1 MDYRSLIKNN
11 QNRSISDERSYNKS
25 REQLKRALDRQQD
38 YELYKNTQSLIDD
51 SARNVERTSYNVDRQ
66 LRNTIGDLYNP
77 EYKLSEDQL
86 EEARREQKKQYEEEV
101 SLYFQDITDEGKDRY
116 KNKLMEQ
123 GWNEEDAKLL
133 TEHKFSEIDAFQ
145 NERPKLVDAI
155 NQFAINMN
163 TSQIEAFRG
172 LIQRAND
179 IQNNIALYKEHI
191 NDLQELDRVQAQLN
205 NIQNQISATTDQ
217 NLKNNLLA
225 QSKQLLEHR
234 SQLDVKLMDSNI
246 RNAVK
251 NINGLR
257 TSPDD
262 LVYLAEYG
270 LDNVI
275 NFLGKFANITGDV
288 LGIRD
293 EIKDIKH
300 EAWEIDPLYKQYT
313 LGGGDYTNI
322 YTGSLSKQEALN
334 KLSKSLDNL
343 QNKVSEKTKE
353 WQTGVD
359 NNMKDM
365 EDYRVSDYWAYKEAT
380 TELSLWNPKSWLQR
394 LPGMMGSS
402 AGSWHK
408 QLASLGL
415 AFIPGTGWARV
426 PKALS
431 IFDLNYSA
439 GRDENNME
447 VGMAVKERLQEQLKQ
462 QNKYDDII
470 SEGRKKLRNSQNLT
484 DDQIFDAFVDRKFS
498 TNNKEVNEA
507 LSDFA
512 KSTINLYNRD
522 MVATTTDAAL
532 NTMLE
537 VLPLGYAAK
546 MSKYI
551 SNSKVGKVFTGADA
565 AFMRGMAG
573 GPIAAAL
580 NVPLHAALRPIENAA
595 GRVIKDIGNKMRNTS
610 RLFGNSKLETIN
622 NYRKA
627 LRTNTHLQYTK
638 DIFGRIVQ
646 ANISEGI
653 EEGKQYRN
661 SEKYK
666 NGDFDRPEDGLVD
679 IIVDDFLSF
688 SKTAQVM
695 LGIPFGAVPE
705 DDYQMSQEILGGML
719 LGGSHVAVATGVQ
732 SINPWVHELKATDV
746 VMNNMMM
753 DKADKI
759 DSFNKG
765 IVYANASKNQADV
778 QYMQK
783 AFERLKELNGQ
794 NRQEDG
800 SLPIDDALI
809 DEENKRFKRVISVAR
824 DNTTKL
830 QAEDQGINIDSE
842 KYNRFVSAKSILLDE
857 LNDSATR
864 LKSVEQDLNSAKQDT
879 LNKEY
884 LKELQ
889 NESLSTN
896 QVDLINNGGEYN
908 NALAELAAALTYRDQ
923 LQAAIKVNEY
933 NPSKKTLQQL
943 NFILDK
949 LNKHIESW
957 SKALYDSFG
966 ETLGEEIN
974 NSSDVDYYVINEEA
988 HSLLK
993 DAYLKRFK
1001 ALSDYDLIN
1010 AELEALVG
1018 VPVVVT
1024 KDGNVPLQEYMDKK
1038 YSEYEEGK
1046 DNIYATTM
1054 LDLLKNRPKK
1064 SKFGKIFNKNKKHA
1078 DYIIY
1083 ENSDAN
1089 NILDSFESVIKNDN
1103 EFLQAMLDMQEE
1115 ASGVNKEEGV
1125 EKIPEETP
1133 QIEQEEAVSEPES
1146 VERLEPIQ
1154 QSTTPVEEPTTQPE
1168 QNQVSEN
1175 LEEIGVPQQ
1184 ELEPE
1189 PENVPI
1195 IEQPSVEQP
1204 SQPTQEVSEEK
1215 PTEVQEDY
1223 NFEVTPSQQRII
1235 DTLNAQIE
1243 LNKTRVLKLKDG
1255 ETKGSGKYFTTPFDY
1270 FIQTDGGVRRASRVH
1285 SILPKS
1291 WEKYKTEKQ
1300 LYDNLYNRLFSV
1312 YKDTDKLLD
1321 EIKKL
1326 QREYNNEDLYPYIK
1340 YIEDKNIDSE
1350 QELLTVIDHISEI
1363 LSNSKVSVSINIGNI
1378 FDSLIRAYFQLN
1390 NPIFEGNQLAD
1401 YINEQENKRY
1411 IELFSS
1417 PEVFEKFISTLNE
1430 IYIQYAKLK
1439 WKIISEPIT
1448 FVADFKNVGKVAGET
1463 DLLAVDEIGDVHIID
1478 IKTTFLKK
1486 LSRDVDVTSNF
1497 LIDLNERF
1505 TDKLSKLTEA
1515 DFTKGSN
1522 KKGLSKA
1529 ARDIINEARS
1539 IANDNNITLVFD
1551 ENKAF
1556 FAKKG
1561 DKFLQKYHYRQNMS
1575 QFEDYQNQ
1583 QTAYQALIHND
1594 LYGVRVRSMELMR
1607 FGVEYGNL
1615 RASNALNIY
1624 LPIHDIKYAGR
1635 EMLMISSKMM
1645 HILNDDII
1653 QENDVSF
1660 VNPTVVEKLI
1670 SNATQ
1675 LLNDV
1680 KQTINDIQS
1689 GNYSSDIRE
1698 YVVDLMGDIST
1709 LEDIYDNQD
1718 LLYKS
1723 LPENI
1728 DSVMTDVQDITDALE
1743 EVRSKMNEEQRSALE
1758 KLNSGNSAQRQI
1770 AGVGVRSKRANQ
1782 DDYTLNRLDYR
1793 VVSRIPDLS
1802 DATNHPAFITDA
1814 KWKIYAEHGKYLY
1827 ADITFAG
1834 KTWNHINIESN
1845 DPNNSLLNRVLDLQ
1859 KDNPDKTVVPIEI
1872 DRTNGRIASLPNDR
1886 YQSLL
1891 NTDLLLTFDLYDLEY
1906 NSSFGK
1912 IGHVDKGNVKTFSIS
1927 SDTQN
1932 PTIYSYPTDG
1942 SIPIPED
1949 GTIIWLKEQKRNELA
1964 TNPIIPV
1971 TLRMQ
1976 KLTDSDIDF
1985 ILQCILNP
1993 DKLYKPHTIST
2004 PSGQISIDATNYQ
2017 LLSLL
2022 INYITDPNQL
2032 TNEVSILRD
2041 QQNPF
2046 VVTVRSIDT
2055 VYTKGLNLKN
2065 QTDVNV
2071 LRGILQSLSVR
2082 ANRSISTTRIGSD
2095 ENVKL
2100 PFKNLREFWKK
2111 HPEIPS
2117 IKVSDS
2123 LQFDLQD
2130 FLPHTSESTGKKYNG
2145 LSGFGWHV
2153 KRGILQTQY
2162 NGLLH
2167 ANVNISQVGLAEN
2180 QNVKEG
2186 LREVISKPE
2195 EDIDREDIDVLFRL
2209 RTKEDEKLPTA
2220 SIQELRSIVEGLLGE
2235 TVTIE
2240 FAEDLSKVIQGAP
2253 ASAIGAC
2260 LADAIY
2266 LSSESAHRGVAYHEA
2281 FHRVLE
2287 LLVDKKTLDKLYDI
2301 YAKRLGLDL
2310 ISDYTGINHRIV
2322 AEYLADEFERYSLNR
2337 DEKIKPKKLGIL
2349 GRMWARLYNFFKG
2362 FGKFNDRHLYRLFL
2376 NIHGGVYNGV
2386 KSKDASR
2393 IQRFKDLYKAL
2404 YLKINDTPFE
2414 HILDLKMYDDLRKT
2428 VVYCITVG
2436 QEKDIFGSNIQ
2447 NFEISKEAFQRGIDI
2462 LYKQKYDILGRS
2474 SEQKSAGQLAMQELL
2489 DKFEI
2494 ISDDI
2499 ASDISYQFNADYEA
2513 KFEQEN
2519 AEKAEGDV
2527 GDVMGSSIGEH
2538 TKATYEFDK
2547 FEKASAIVK
2556 YFFSTIHRYEFTYND
2571 GRVKRRLKLNDL
2583 GLPTFEDAR
2592 MVYKTILNNFWDIT
2606 SIDEFMRRLMLK
2618 QRPLYYS
2625 IYKKLEK
2632 IRNSNTVDSEAFLAQ
2647 LFINIKSNKFPF
2659 KMIKQ
2664 DRNGNLRL
2672 VSVDQQYNARN
2683 YITIWSNTL
2692 SKGGTK
2698 LFKLNR
2704 NGKLEY
2710 SNLPNAKTIV
2720 KGIHDLYDS
2729 LEVKDGITYGGVFQM
2744 FSDEAIKNKNIYF
2757 RTKVYDTENS
2767 TKDHQKYKTILI
2779 NDVTDKNNIQII
2791 KGKIVESLNWLGIN
2805 ISLDEF
2811 DFMLDSKYGTI
2822 DYSAVKQMLESTAIE
2837 DSMSSFIRLL
2847 TLLIDHPEHVD
2858 SNVYSKIAF
2867 VRNLANWKYSY
2878 VHMQH
2883 QTMARTVNDNRVNEV
2898 GENNYL
2904 SDRTLDINRRGSKYQ
2919 ELKGYSYN
2927 YIDLGEDMFGNSQ
2940 AHGSYIIK
2948 QLEKDP
2954 NLRLELI
2961 PFGGFRTNQK
2971 SDQGADYFEIQH
2983 SEDYISK
2990 LIMLTE
2996 GNVVLPTLESKKT
3009 YFYISGVNLPGFNYS
3024 SIDLPYENYIIEPD
3038 NEHKIRSYYSIVQD
3052 PSVVDQFIS
3061 YALCEYQ
3068 SIKET
3073 EAELNELKKL
3083 GDPSQ
3088 FVENYHTF
3096 EQGAKFSSLLGIY
3109 EDVRDEKSGVIVKE
3123 NYVPFNT
3130 KSEDSISDNIIN
3142 AETKF
3147 FNLDLDHQRIIIARL
3162 LQKQLDNELQKCVKM
3177 GLIRKHNTFGCPYYN
3192 YANKHLPA
3200 EPIDKIYKAL
3210 LSKHENPG
3218 ATLQSQLR
3226 SLAIVLYL
3234 NDMSNKHMMSIQE
3247 FERLYS
3253 GNPAFYSWKY
3263 NKDGSLKDRTT
3274 DEIKRFGGV
3283 DSTGQNN
3290 YLELKDI
3297 PKKYLDSFGNFTG
3310 KYKCSIVNDKKL
3322 DSPQYQVIYDLMY
3335 ESHLK
3340 NTILNNLD
3348 QINEAR
3354 KDNGE
3359 YEFAVDKIINGTT
3372 VEEAEKIISDFNG
3385 DLLTILKRQVKT
3397 AANKYKNINTTD
3409 GCTYIT
3415 DDMCEML
3422 LRMNGKYTS
3431 DIKEAFDTLRNT
3443 KEQDVLK
3450 KSSAYQKVITT
3461 VIGTQKYT
3469 AFGHV
3474 KDGAKLVPYF
3484 LKTALAPI
3492 FPAIATGRLR
3502 NIYEAMKKQGV
3513 DMMPFNSSMKVGGKG
3528 AQDVDFDQYS
3538 KEEGDG
3544 LPLFED
3550 AFKFNILELD
3560 FSELRKQLNTDAH
3573 EVVDQMRAGTQMQ
3586 KVALQNIIEDHYY
3599 TRPDG
3604 TGVIGSNLL
3613 SSIMNNIA
3621 QISIAGQN
3629 KVKSEYLDENEQPDI
3644 VKFSETLRKMMS
3656 DSGTDVNTSDAI
3668 KLKPVETSEGTIYKF
3683 NMPLQALSSLSSIQS
3698 KVISGIN
3705 KDVIDVNLTGSA
3717 FIQRPAFALDDMPL
3731 ISTKLLQKD
3740 VPTLNNGEKLEL
3752 VNKHGAMDCVL
3763 SIDYFLRQKTS
3774 DGKPLIPESPVKDSK
3789 GRIVWYT
3796 DENGKQHMRTRPKS
3810 FDEAR
3815 QWLINHGIIGKDTK
3829 PQIISY
3835 RIPTQGNSSV
3845 NALTCVDVI
3854 PIVNDTIILP
3864 DEITAQTGSD
3874 FDVDKM
3880 FLSSYTY
3887 LRYRTKDDNGKSVD
3901 VVTSNH
3907 YDSNKSEQSIHF
3919 YKNALIADYIT
3930 LFTSTID
3937 SYNKYRPV
3945 DVDTSLL
3952 TTIVDE
3958 LESKQKQVEKPYD
3971 FYTLG
3976 LQTDRK
3982 NDYISGKKGVAVFAL
3997 ANANQ
4002 ALTKAFHV
4010 TWKRGEN
4017 IMTQLGLDR
4026 LDKST
4031 GIDGESIFAYLS
4043 ALITAHVDIAKD
4055 PFIKKL
4061 NVDQFTYDLVNLL
4074 IRTGFGKNTFYFITQ
4089 PVIKKLTD
4097 NYNDLQS
4104 KYLVKDDEKKERKKQ
4119 QTSDLE
4125 ETYVTSN
4132 YKTSLELIKKGKPSG
4147 LYDQYRKLI
4156 ESDALKTISQNPNV
4170 SKVKIDAEDVSVDE
4184 VQCLVYLMYLEFK
4197 PYAQALSDF
4206 VNVTK
4211 IDTKKHGKNL
4221 TEQLVYLEKFR
4232 NLFGSKDSLFDV
4244 SSLTRLKDMSF
4255 IGYKTED
4262 TIKLTKDV
4270 MSPYTIEAQEKFQ
4283 DAVKLVYKQLFGNTK
4298 FIRPK
4303 IATKISNILLS
4314 KLKSGFFDIYVADK
4328 VDTYKH
4334 DLIKESSEDVKF
4346 NITDNLNVLEITSNT
4361 KHDVSSYVGGT
4372 ISYKYTDKNDG
4383 KVKYFT
4389 LNIIGVDGNNIVVD
4403 KKFPKTKVGLDGE
4416 LNGGKNTI
4424 YDRLIDL
4431 QIKIR
4436 TLDEYKD
4443 MLTVDGDIQNYLLRI
4458 LTSDATFT
4466 DKGEIIK
4473 FVTLFDP
4480 ISDDKTNSNFIIEAW
4495 DELLHD
4501 EDHPEIQKFAEDL
4514 VVYSFITSGDT
4525 IGFTKFFNYVPNS
4538 WRIESGY
4545 ANYMENLSL
4554 DNIDVVDAIIN
4565 NWFSADLFKSYNMYN
4580 FTEWGYLFIAERQ
4593 NKNGEMKRLFT
4604 GNDFPKFIKVNDS
4617 LYACVKEVVRDG
4629 RFIVPVYERIVQKGN
4644 LFDNRYLLTEYSSNK
4659 IDYKSNPRIDSLVDS
4674 YLSMFKTNED
4684 VDLDPD
4690 YDDYIPEDSSFDVND
4705 TRAQNE
4711 DNKFDVSTISDKTS
4725 SFGVEIIKGSREMK
4739 AGAASWQSQN
4749 PQGIVAY
4756 RKYSDNPKTYTPAT
4770 VNEGWIG
4777 NPFSVQVR
4785 GEDTVQ
4791 KFYDWLV
4798 TGNNFGETRANEE
4811 FRQAIVEKILN
4822 TPDNSPILYYTE
4834 LNRPSHATVIGY
4846 LVNNKQLLQSP
4857 INNTT
4862 VLVYDNTINQQED
4875 NDQKFDPQNVEDKV
4889 LTSLMGVS
4897 KQPEV
4902 QKPDEDG
4909 KIQGKLGVDKSQLIA
4924 LLGNTMYTADV
4935 QSVAEKELVQNAFDA
4950 VKIAKSEGKIQKGK
4964 IDVYMDK
4971 NERTVTIQDNG
4982 SGMTPEIVQ
4991 KAFFTIGGSYKG
5003 DNVDNRLK
5011 SGGLGLAKMA
5021 FLFTADYI
5029 ELSTVKDGKL
5039 TYTKATPEQIQND
5052 DFVITVSDT
5061 NQSNGT
5067 RVTVKIPENYIDQS
5081 GESRHISFYTYGRG
5095 FFSNHMIGDV
5105 EVNRYTDGKL
5115 DWTEDFNKIP
5125 EGYVMIGTAT
5135 SDFGDIEI
5143 YKDFTNKTSTVE
5155 VLISGLYQFQTFN
5168 RSNGDHYRTIVNILP
5183 TVGTKSET
5191 YPINNQREGFRA
5203 TVEPEI
5209 KDMMFFL
5216 TKLDNMF
5223 ERKRLKSSF
5232 GKSFNMDANSL
5243 STIEK
5248 TKTTS
5253 TKELIDQVLQD
5264 VRSKY
5269 KTDKEKAT
5277 DKSKED
5283 KGSFGL
5289 LLSVLRKEREK
5300 SEKIRSS
5307 SFNAPSG
5314 VLDEDVFNQ
5323 YVDTSNLNIKKPIF
5337 HNNTDFTPSKSTT
5350 EFLTKIGEK
5359 LIQLRDSFLQ
5369 LNTTGI
5375 TYNNLVNN
5383 MRSQY
5388 WGISVDKKYNGINVN
5403 PQFFNFLA
5411 INPINM
5417 VNALLQFSGVTDN
5430 FVYQLQELIFHN
5442 ILHEV
5447 THNTHGW
5454 HDENFTI
5461 QFQYTY
5467 SEFANLGQGLLQW
5480 KQEVRDIIQ
5489 QYLKP
5494 LIEDAEKYKNAEN
5507 TGDSL
5512 EGRNQ
5517 RVSESEESSVRN
5529 NESTVDRRSDQG
5541 ILQDSIE
5548 KFIKNLGQS
5557 RIIND
5562 SDILKQSSNTSIH
5575 ENC

>member
-38 YELYKNTQSLIDD
+38 YESYKDTQSLIDD

-163 TSQIEAFRG
+163 NSQIEAFRG

-179 IQNNIALYKEHI
+179 IQNNIALYKEHV
-191 NDLQELDRVQAQLN
+191 NDLQELERVQAQLN

-225 QSKQLLEHR
+225 QSKQLLERR

-262 LVYLAEYG
+262 LVYFVEYG
-270 LDNVI
+270 LDKVI

-334 KLSKSLDNL
+334 RLSKSLDNL

-359 NNMKDM
+359 NNMKDL

-415 AFIPGTGWARV
+415 AFIPGGGWSRV

-470 SEGRKKLRNSQNLT
+470 SEGRKKLRNSQNLI

-610 RLFGNSKLETIN
+610 KLFGNSKLETIN

-638 DIFGRIVQ
+638 DIFGRIIS

-679 IIVDDFLSF
+679 IIIDDFLSF

-732 SINPWVHELKATDV
+732 SIKPWVHELKATDV

-783 AFERLKELNGQ
+783 TFERLKELNGQ

-809 DEENKRFKRVISVAR
+809 DEENKRFKRVVSVAR

-896 QVDLINNGGEYN
+896 QVDLINNEGEYN
-908 NALAELAAALTYRDQ
+908 NELAELAAALTYRDQ
-923 LQAAIKVNEY
+923 LQAAIKANEY

-949 LNKHIESW
+949 LTARPWSFILNKHIESQ

-1064 SKFGKIFNKNKKHA
+1064 SKLGKIFNKNKKHA

-1154 QSTTPVEEPTTQPE
+1154 QSTTPIEEPTTQPE

-1184 ELEPE
+1184 EPEPE

-1195 IEQPSVEQP
+1195 VEQPSVEQP

-1223 NFEVTPSQQRII
+1223 NFEVTSSQQRTI

-1243 LNKTRVLKLKDG
+1243 LNKTRILKLKDG
-1255 ETKGSGKYFTTPFDY
+1255 EAKESGKYFTTPFDY
-1270 FIQTDGGVRRASRVH
+1270 FIQTDDGVRRASRVH
-1285 SILPKS
+1285 SILPEYWKKS
-1291 WEKYKTEKQ
+1291 ENEKETY
-1300 LYDNLYNRLFSV
+1300 YNVYGRLLHV
-1312 YKDTDKLLD
+1312 YKDADKLVK
-1321 EIKKL
+1321 EIEKL
-1326 QREYNNEDLYPYIK
+1326 QEEYNNEDLHPYIK

-1363 LSNSKVSVSINIGNI
+1363 LSNSKRNVSISIGNI
-1378 FDSLIRAYFQLN
+1378 FDSLIREYFQLN
-1390 NPIFEGNQLAD
+1390 NPIFDGNQLAD
-1401 YINEQENKRY
+1401 YINKQENKRY

-1448 FVADFKNVGKVAGET
+1448 FVADFKSVGKVAGET
-1463 DLLAVDEIGDVHIID
+1463 DLLAVDERGDVHIID

-1486 LSRDVDVTSNF
+1486 LSRDVDVMSMF

-1505 TDKLSKLTEA
+1505 ADELSKLTET

-1539 IANDNNITLVFD
+1539 IANDNNVTLVFN

-1561 DKFLQKYHYRQNMS
+1561 DKFLQKYTDSQNIS

-1583 QTAYQALIHND
+1583 QTAYQTLIHND
-1594 LYGVRVRSMELMR
+1594 LYGVKVKSMELMR
-1607 FGVEYGNL
+1607 FGVKYK
-1615 RASNALNIY
+1615 ASNALNIY
-1624 LPIHDIKYAGR
+1624 LPIRDVKYAGR
-1635 EMLMISSKMM
+1635 EMLMVSSKMM
-1645 HILNDDII
+1645 HILNEDII

-1660 VNPTVVEKLI
+1660 VNPAVVEKLI

-1680 KQTINDIQS
+1680 KQTIDDIQS

-1718 LLYKS
+1718 LLYRS
-1723 LPENI
+1723 LPENV
-1728 DSVMTDVQDITDALE
+1728 DSVMVDVQDITDALE

-2071 LRGILQSLSVR
+2071 LRGVLQSLSVR

-2130 FLPHTSESTGKKYNG
+2130 FLPHASESTGKKYNG

-2195 EDIDREDIDVLFRL
+2195 EDIDREDLLDIQKDSLFRL
-2209 RTKEDEKLPTA
+2209 RTKEDEKIPTA

-2527 GDVMGSSIGEH
+2527 DDVMGSSIGEH

-2556 YFFSTIHRYEFTYND
+2556 YFFSTIHRYEFIYDD
-2571 GRVKRRLKLNDL
+2571 GKVKRRLKLNDL

-2720 KGIHDLYDS
+2720 KSIHDLYDS

-2767 TKDHQKYKTILI
+2767 TKDHPKYKTILI

-2822 DYSAVKQMLESTAIE
+2822 DYSAVKQMLESTAIG
-2837 DSMSSFIRLL
+2837 DSMSSFIKLL

-2990 LIMLTE
+2990 LVMLTE

-3253 GNPAFYSWKY
+3253 GNPAFYSWIY

-3322 DSPQYQVIYDLMY
+3322 DSPQYQVLYDLMY

-3348 QINEAR
+3348 QINESR
-3354 KDNGE
+3354 NNNGE

-3513 DMMPFNSSMKVGGKG
+3513 DMMPFSSSMKVGGKG

-3604 TGVIGSNLL
+3604 TRGIGSNLL
-3613 SSIMNNIA
+3613 SSIMSNIE

-3683 NMPLQALSSLSSIQS
+3683 NMPLQASSSLSSIQS

-3774 DGKPLIPESPVKDSK
+3774 DGKPLIPESPVKDAK

-3901 VVTSNH
+3901 VVTTNH

-3919 YKNALIADYIT
+3919 YKNALISDYIT

-3937 SYNKYRPV
+3937 AYNKYRPV

-3982 NDYISGKKGVAVFAL
+3982 NDYISGKKGTAVFAL

-4017 IMTQLGLDR
+4017 IMTKLGLDR

-4031 GIDGESIFAYLS
+4031 GTDGESIFAYLS

-4125 ETYVTSN
+4125 DVYVTST
-4132 YKTSLELIKKGKPSG
+4132 YKPALKLIKEGKPSG

-4170 SKVKIDAEDVSVDE
+4170 SKVKIDAEDVSVDK

-4232 NLFGSKDSLFDV
+4232 NLFGSEDSLFDV

-4270 MSPYTIEAQEKFQ
+4270 LSPYMIEAQEKFQ

-4328 VDTYKH
+4328 IDKYKH
-4334 DLIKESSEDVKF
+4334 DLVKESSEDVKF
-4346 NITDNLNVLEITSNT
+4346 NITDNLNVLEITSDT
-4361 KHDVSSYVGGT
+4361 KYDVSSYVGGT

-4389 LNIIGVDGNNIVVD
+4389 LNIIGVDGNNVIID

-4431 QIKIR
+4431 QIKMR

-4443 MLTVDGDIQNYLLRI
+4443 MLTVYGDIQNYLLRI
-4458 LTSDATFT
+4458 LTPDATFT

-4580 FTEWGYLFIAERQ
+4580 FTEYYRGYLFAERQ

-4604 GNDFPKFIKVNDS
+4604 GNDFPKFIKVDDQ
-4617 LYACVKEVVRDG
+4617 LYACVKEVIRDG
-4629 RFIVPVYERIVQKGN
+4629 RFIVPVYKRIVQKGN

-4756 RKYSDNPKTYTPAT
+4756 RKYSDNPQTYTPAT

-4777 NPFSVQVR
+4777 NPFSVQTR
-4785 GEDTVQ
+4785 G
-4791 KFYDWLV
+4791 
-4798 TGNNFGETRANEE
+4798 
-4811 FRQAIVEKILN
+4811 
-4822 TPDNSPILYYTE
+4822 
-4834 LNRPSHATVIGY
+4834 
-4846 LVNNKQLLQSP
+4846 
-4857 INNTT
+4857 
-4862 VLVYDNTINQQED
+4862 
-4875 NDQKFDPQNVEDKV
+4875 
-4889 LTSLMGVS
+4889 
-4897 KQPEV
+4897 
-4902 QKPDEDG
+4902 
-4909 KIQGKLGVDKSQLIA
+4909 
-4924 LLGNTMYTADV
+4924 
-4935 QSVAEKELVQNAFDA
+4935 
-4950 VKIAKSEGKIQKGK
+4950 
-4964 IDVYMDK
+4964 
-4971 NERTVTIQDNG
+4971 
-4982 SGMTPEIVQ
+4982 
-4991 KAFFTIGGSYKG
+4991 
-5003 DNVDNRLK
+5003 
-5011 SGGLGLAKMA
+5011 
-5021 FLFTADYI
+5021 
-5029 ELSTVKDGKL
+5029 
-5039 TYTKATPEQIQND
+5039 
-5052 DFVITVSDT
+5052 
-5061 NQSNGT
+5061 
-5067 RVTVKIPENYIDQS
+5067 
-5081 GESRHISFYTYGRG
+5081 
-5095 FFSNHMIGDV
+5095 
-5105 EVNRYTDGKL
+5105 
-5115 DWTEDFNKIP
+5115 
-5125 EGYVMIGTAT
+5125 
-5135 SDFGDIEI
+5135 
-5143 YKDFTNKTSTVE
+5143 
-5155 VLISGLYQFQTFN
+5155 
-5168 RSNGDHYRTIVNILP
+5168 
-5183 TVGTKSET
+5183 
-5191 YPINNQREGFRA
+5191 
-5203 TVEPEI
+5203 
-5209 KDMMFFL
+5209 
-5216 TKLDNMF
+5216 
-5223 ERKRLKSSF
+5223 
-5232 GKSFNMDANSL
+5232 
-5243 STIEK
+5243 
-5248 TKTTS
+5248 
-5253 TKELIDQVLQD
+5253 
-5264 VRSKY
+5264 
-5269 KTDKEKAT
+5269 
-5277 DKSKED
+5277 
-5283 KGSFGL
+5283 
-5289 LLSVLRKEREK
+5289 
-5300 SEKIRSS
+5300 
-5307 SFNAPSG
+5307 
-5314 VLDEDVFNQ
+5314 
-5323 YVDTSNLNIKKPIF
+5323 
-5337 HNNTDFTPSKSTT
+5337 
-5350 EFLTKIGEK
+5350 
-5359 LIQLRDSFLQ
+5359 
-5369 LNTTGI
+5369 
-5375 TYNNLVNN
+5375 
-5383 MRSQY
+5383 
-5388 WGISVDKKYNGINVN
+5388 
-5403 PQFFNFLA
+5403 
-5411 INPINM
+5411 
-5417 VNALLQFSGVTDN
+5417 
-5430 FVYQLQELIFHN
+5430 
-5442 ILHEV
+5442 
-5447 THNTHGW
+5447 
-5454 HDENFTI
+5454 
-5461 QFQYTY
+5461 
-5467 SEFANLGQGLLQW
+5467 
-5480 KQEVRDIIQ
+5480 
-5489 QYLKP
+5489 
-5494 LIEDAEKYKNAEN
+5494 EN

-5529 NESTVDRRSDQG
+5529 NESAVDRRSDQG